1 MLPCKIQVEGQTAYC
16 RRAKSLSPEVRHPIA
31 LSWLFQLYDGLVS
44 SVNRIVPSLSC
55 RESQCKHSDRT
66 RRSVTF
72 LEHGS
77 KPAVGPPTIRHLIHK
92 GMVV

>member
-1 MLPCKIQVEGQTAYC
+1 M
-16 RRAKSLSPEVRHPIA
+16 SPEVRHPIT
-31 LSWLFQLYDGLVS
+31 LSWLSQLYDGLVS